1 MNKDIAHIWT
11 RFNKSWTISGVL
23 SGLGAGLAMILAAS
37 LLGKM
42 AGEEF
47 FFAPKLIGA
56 ALLGGK
62 ALAVDSSAGLWA
74 GLAIHFT
81 LSAFFGLVFAQT
93 IRETARKR
101 ILFVLGLM
109 GGLAVWLFWCMMFM
123 PSFDQ
128 PMLFL
133 LPKLTALGLHLLYG
147 LTFSLLIII
156 LRATIVST
164 DSAVKA

>member
-1 MNKDIAHIWT
+1 MQPNIAHIWT
-11 RFNKSWTISGVL
+11 RFNKSWAISGVL

-37 LLGKM
+37 LLGQM
-42 AGEEF
+42 AGEEL

-62 ALAVDSSAGLWA
+62 ALAVDSSAGIWA
-74 GLAIHFT
+74 GLTIHFT

-101 ILFVLGLM
+101 ILLALGLM
-109 GGLAVWLFWCMMFM
+109 GGMAVWLFWCMMFM
-123 PSFDQ
+123 PSFNQ

-133 LPKLTALGLHLLYG
+133 LPKLTALALHLLFG
-147 LTFSLLIII
+147 LVFSLLLIT
-156 LRATIVST
+156 LRATIIST
-164 DSAVKA
+164 DSAVT